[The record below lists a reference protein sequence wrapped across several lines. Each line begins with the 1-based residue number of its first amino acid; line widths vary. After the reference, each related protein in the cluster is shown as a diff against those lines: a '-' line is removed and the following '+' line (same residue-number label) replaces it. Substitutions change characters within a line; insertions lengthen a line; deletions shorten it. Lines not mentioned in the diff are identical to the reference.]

1 MYFVFPFSWSVSV
14 ANCEKTIDHLTL
26 YSLQMVNEM
35 NENSPIHLLMT
46 HISTAT
52 WSLGFKARDRLIFT
66 GQYVTALTPGCT
78 LRARDAAR
86 RRVGVAVEYQ
96 RVPT

>member
-26 YSLQMVNEM
+26 PYSLQMVNEM

-66 GQYVTALTPGCT
+66 GQYVTALTPGYT

-86 RRVGVAVEYQ
+86 RRGAVEYQ